1 MWFNSLSFIEWDCIL
16 FLYASLS
23 IDFKRRMIT
32 LFSFEKYYL
41 VIDENIFFK
50 NDFSLAQLKALQA
63 KQVYFVALL
72 FNN

>member
-1 MWFNSLSFIEWDCIL
+1 
-16 FLYASLS
+16 
-23 IDFKRRMIT
+23 MIT